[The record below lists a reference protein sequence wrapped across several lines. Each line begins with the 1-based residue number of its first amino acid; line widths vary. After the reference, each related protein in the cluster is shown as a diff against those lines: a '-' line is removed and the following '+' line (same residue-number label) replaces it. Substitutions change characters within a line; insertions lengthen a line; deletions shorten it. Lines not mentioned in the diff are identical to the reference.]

1 MYEVVALICIVIF
14 FQIVIYKIG
23 YMQGERAEI
32 KNELVGKTD
41 KFNSCKKCNSSEKSN
56 S

>member
-1 MYEVVALICIVIF
+1 MYEVIALICIVIF

-23 YMQGERAEI
+23 YMQGE
-32 KNELVGKTD
+32 KTAYKRFD
-41 KFNSCKKCNSSEKSN
+41 RICNDCRNSCKKCNSSEKSN